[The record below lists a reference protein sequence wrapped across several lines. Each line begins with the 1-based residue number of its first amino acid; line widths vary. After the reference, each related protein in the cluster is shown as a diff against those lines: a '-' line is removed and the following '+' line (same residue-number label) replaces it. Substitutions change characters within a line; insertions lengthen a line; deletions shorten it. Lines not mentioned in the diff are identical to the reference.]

1 MSNETENKPW
11 DSETEIDWDSDVSDA
26 PPPPL
31 APGLYGAKVVKAD
44 YRVANSGNLCINLEM
59 AIVRHFQGDDLP
71 APKKT
76 FKTLTFT
83 KGSAFMAKGAARA
96 AGCYDALPKKVSEE
110 TLRAFADRLLGA
122 DVIVKTRNA
131 PHRTDKTRTNIE
143 VDRFCTLE
151 QAEVIKAGGN
161 PDAKPAEGAAAPA
174 AGGADGNG
182 GRRRRGQQ
190 AA

>member
-1 MSNETENKPW
+1 
-11 DSETEIDWDSDVSDA
+11 
-26 PPPPL
+26 
-31 APGLYGAKVVKAD
+31 
-44 YRVANSGNLCINLEM
+44 VANSGNLCINLEM

-143 VDRFCTLE
+143 VDRFCTAE
-151 QAEVIKAGGN
+151 QAEVIKNGGN
-161 PDAKPAEGAAAPA
+161 PDAKPAEAAPA
-174 AGGADGNG
+174 AGGAEGS